1 MTCVLRQNTQLQ
13 ATTIHTALIEHIGSR
28 APCKGA
34 TTNQPCPCLHAQAR
48 CGGSTHPAVHSG
60 RSNPAR
66 CSRTGS
72 RQCVRNKCRK
82 RLQSG
87 WSSAAITAVSCSPA
101 ASSTTRAVPH
111 VRCRSSSSAKAPH
124 GTITLS
130 PSAPPPSFFSAS
142 LPSIAASADA
152 VVAGAEAR
160 WGARQ
165 GFKGQRRL
173 MHRLAEAAR
182 HRPADAALACHG
194 WC

>member
-1 MTCVLRQNTQLQ
+1 MPLSPCTGARRRIN
-13 ATTIHTALIEHIGSR
+13 
-28 APCKGA
+28 APCSA
-34 TTNQPCPCLHAQAR
+34 F
-48 CGGSTHPAVHSG
+48 GSIKTRSVLTHWFKTV
-60 RSNPAR
+60 
-66 CSRTGS
+66 CEKQT
-72 RQCVRNKCRK
+72 CRK

-101 ASSTTRAVPH
+101 ASSTACAVPQ

-160 WGARQ
+160 WGSRQ

-173 MHRLAEAAR
+173 MHRLAEAAG